1 MPVKV
6 LIFGPSYG
14 HNIELFLIYFNKN
27 NLFETTLACIGD
39 SPFVDKYNNI
49 NFVRIIKTFK
59 SLKEIIKTIKSA
71 DVIWSHGGYSWW
83 FAILVALFRKKNS
96 HFSLS
101 LWGES
106 PIQYILTHEDKKSF
120 ALKKVFSYADSVLMQ
135 WYTIEEFAKQ
145 ACSDMKTKV
154 IPWGLNKKFLEENTA
169 CQLSENA
176 TNLIDSIKNEK
187 RYKFFYPKSIT
198 TASGHDLLIDACKLL
213 VDEGVTDFIV
223 YVRRGNVDDKVAEK
237 ELLENVQSK
246 NLNKFLIYQEYIYL
260 EFEELRALWEE
271 MDCGLQIA
279 RNDAF
284 STTFLEPMLLKK
296 DMIATNI
303 RLYSTFEEKYKL
315 NLNLVEL
322 DPKEI
327 AREMK
332 NKITGNG
339 ATLSELEKRSL
350 IVKKDFNFEKNIPKM
365 VQFFQDE
372 IKRNDIKWKI

>member
-1 MPVKV
+1 VKV
-6 LIFGPSYG
+6 LIFGPAYG
-14 HNIELFLIYFNKN
+14 HNIESFLMFLNREKS
-27 NLFETTLACIGD
+27 LETTLMYIGGNIFD
-39 SPFVDKYNNI
+39 NKYKNI
-49 NFVRIIKTFK
+49 AFLKVIKNIS
-59 SLKEIIKTIKSA
+59 SLLNVIKAIKSS
-71 DVIWSHGGYSWW
+71 DIIWVHGNYSWW

-154 IPWGLNKKFLEENTA
+154 IPWGLNKKFLEKNTA
-169 CQLSENA
+169 YQLSENA
-176 TNLIDSIKNEK
+176 TNLIDSIKSEK

-198 TASGHDLLIDACKLL
+198 TASGHDLLVDACKLL
-213 VDEGVTDFIV
+213 ADEGITDFIV
-223 YVRRGNVDDKVAEK
+223 YIRRGNVDDKVAEK
-237 ELLENVQSK
+237 ELIENIQSK
-246 NLNKFLIYQEYIYL
+246 NLNQFLIYQEYIYL
-260 EFEELRALWEE
+260 EFKELRALWEE

-303 RLYSTFEEKYKL
+303 RLYSTFEEKYRL

-332 NKITGNG
+332 NKITRNG

-350 IVKKDFNFEKNIPKM
+350 VVKKDFNFENNIPKM
-365 VQFFQDE
+365 IQFFQDE

>member
-14 HNIELFLIYFNKN
+14 HNIEPFLMFFNDQKS
-27 NLFETTLACIGD
+27 LETTLMYIGG
-39 SPFVDKYNNI
+39 NNI
-49 NFVRIIKTFK
+49 FDNKYKNIAFLKVIKNIS
-59 SLKEIIKTIKSA
+59 SLISVINAIKSS
-71 DVIWSHGGYSWW
+71 DIIWVHGNYSWW
-83 FAILVALFRKKNS
+83 FTMLVTLFRKKNAYYS
-96 HFSLS
+96 IS
-101 LWGES
+101 LWSES
-106 PIQYILTHEDKKSF
+106 PIRYILTHNDVKSF
-120 ALKKVFSYADSVLMQ
+120 ILKRVFSYADSVLMQ
-135 WYTIEEFAKQ
+135 WYTLAEFVNEGCAK
-145 ACSDMKTKV
+145 AKTNV
-154 IPWGLNKKFLEENTA
+154 FPWGFNKKFLEENTA
-169 CQLSENA
+169 YQLSKNA

-213 VDEGVTDFIV
+213 VDEGITDFIV
-223 YVRRGNVDDKVAEK
+223 YIRRGNVDDKVAEK
-237 ELLENVQSK
+237 ELLKNIKSK
-246 NLNKFLIYQEYIYL
+246 NLNQFLIYQEYIYL

-339 ATLSELEKRSL
+339 AALSELEKRSL
-350 IVKKDFNFEKNIPKM
+350 IVKKDFNFESNIPKM

-372 IKRNDIKWKI
+372 INKKDKC